1 MNKISKHTIGL
12 LQGRSGVVAK
22 NALLSAFLKGGSL
35 LVSFLLVPLCLKAVS
50 QKEYGIIIT
59 ITAVVSWISY
69 FDIGIGNGLRN
80 KLGKSI
86 AENDQVLSRQY
97 ISTAY
102 YYIIAIFASLLLVYG
117 ILHAFIEW
125 HRILNISPTDVSGLN
140 QAILA
145 IITLFTLRFI
155 LQLISVIL
163 LAHQQSAMS
172 DTILFLS
179 GLLNISFI
187 YILYQAGLANFYII
201 LFSICASPVIVFA
214 IFSLVLY
221 TGRFKHLSPSLKFV
235 NHALR
240 RDLLS
245 LGFKFF
251 LLQIVVLIIFSTSD
265 ILIANLFKIEDVAT
279 YKIANQYYGIPL
291 MVFQIIA
298 APLWGAFT
306 NAWYQNDKKWIS
318 STIRNMLF
326 INLTMLLGSFFL
338 FLLYPAIT
346 KIWLGKP
353 NPIETIFAISLI
365 AFNFQ
370 IAFNNIF
377 SYFLNSIG
385 KINLQLVTAIIG
397 GLLNIPLTIFLAKHT
412 NLGLASICVASI
424 CSLLP
429 SSIVTFWQTRQ
440 LLSRQ
445 THNHDVVRTGEQEI
459 KSLSNA
465 EKIADP

>member
-1 MNKISKHTIGL
+1 MDKIGKYSIGL
-12 LQGRSGVVAK
+12 LQGRSGIVAK

-35 LVSFLLVPLCLKAVS
+35 LISFLLVPLCLKAVS

-80 KLGKSI
+80 KLGKSL
-86 AENDQVLSRQY
+86 AENDHLLSRQY

-102 YYIIAIFASLLLVYG
+102 YYIAVIFASLLLAYG
-117 ILHAFIEW
+117 VLHVFVEW
-125 HRILNISPTDVSGLN
+125 HRILNISATDISGLN

-155 LQLISVIL
+155 LQLISVVL
-163 LAHQQSAMS
+163 LAHQQSAVS
-172 DTILFLS
+172 DMILFLS

-187 YILYQAGLANFYII
+187 YVLYQAGLANFYII
-201 LFSICASPVIVFA
+201 LFSICASPVLVFT
-214 IFSLVLY
+214 IFSLLLY
-221 TGRFKHLSPSLKFV
+221 KGRFKNLSPSLKYV

-240 RDLLS
+240 KGLLS

-265 ILIANLFKIEDVAT
+265 ILIANLFRIEDVAT

-291 MVFQIIA
+291 MLFQIIA

-306 NAWYQNDKKWIS
+306 NAWYQHDRKWIA

-326 INLTMLLGSFFL
+326 INFAMLLASFLL
-338 FLLYPAIT
+338 FLLYPEIT
-346 KIWLGKP
+346 KIWLGRP
-353 NPIETIFAISLI
+353 NPIETVFAVSLI

-377 SYFLNSIG
+377 SFFLNSIG
-385 KINLQLVTAIIG
+385 KINLQLITAIIG
-397 GLLNIPLTIFLAKHT
+397 GLLNIPLTILLAKHT
-412 NLGLASICVASI
+412 NLGLASICIASI

-429 SSIVTFWQTRQ
+429 SSIVTCWQTWN
-440 LLSRQ
+440 LLKKPEADNTANPDPVQ
-445 THNHDVVRTGEQEI
+445 DINPTPKT
-459 KSLSNA
+459 
-465 EKIADP
+465 EKIKDV